1 MQRIFYPHSVVVIGV
16 SERPENLARII
27 IANLQ
32 AFRYKGQLYAVGRR
46 KGMVHGIPIATT
58 LDEVPDG
65 LDLAVILTPAATV
78 PEFMESCGRK
88 SIRCVVVESGGFGEF
103 SEEGRRLEQR
113 LLEIAARYGMRLV
126 GPNCISVVNQEIGLC
141 LPFAPISP
149 STARLGPASV
159 IAQSGGVSITYADL
173 LCTSGV
179 GLDKAVSIGNKADL
193 DETDYLSYFLQDPGT
208 RIICLYLESIS
219 DGRELMRLAR
229 SSTKPIIVQ
238 KANRGEASQHVALSH
253 TAALADDDRIVTAAF
268 RQVGIFRSE
277 DFRESIAIAQGLSLP
292 PVRGNNLVIISRS
305 GGHAVIAADEAERHG
320 FRLAPLPS
328 EFLERVHALFR
339 ADVISI
345 TNPID
350 LGVLFDFELYAHIV
364 EECLRMLSPDAVLL
378 INAYSLPE
386 AESAHR
392 LARRVEEIV
401 KESGRPVAFC
411 VYSQGNEKQMCQQHT
426 SLPVFAEIEDALR
439 GLAASRDWNSRQARP
454 IETASAA
461 VRAQAQKETEQL
473 WTRSGV
479 LTADQALSL
488 CQAYSIPIARF
499 EVADDPEAAVQAAD
513 RLGYPVALK
522 ALATEI
528 IHKSD
533 VGGVALGLANGA
545 AIRQEAKAML
555 TRIAHPAMLMVQ
567 QMVGGGLELILG
579 GKRDRSFGPVVM
591 LGLGGIYVE
600 VFGEATFRIAPLT
613 LTDAQEM
620 VEEIRGNR
628 LLRGVRGKPPLDR
641 EALIKALAAI
651 SSMLMENPSI
661 GEIDIN
667 PLLVLENG
675 AAAVDARVLVNRK
688 QVT

>member
-1 MQRIFYPHSVVVIGV
+1 MQRIFYPRSVVVIGV

-32 AFRYKGQLYAVGRR
+32 AFRYKGELYAVGRR
-46 KGMVHGIPIATT
+46 KGMVHGIPIATS

-78 PEFMESCGRK
+78 PKFMESCGRK

-113 LLEIAARYGMRLV
+113 LLEIAARYDMRLV

-179 GLDKAVSIGNKADL
+179 GLNKAVSIGNKADL

-208 RIICLYLESIS
+208 QIICLYLESIS

-439 GLAASRDWNSRQARP
+439 GLAASRDWNSRQPRP

-461 VRAQAQKETEQL
+461 VTAQAKEAEQL
-473 WTRSGV
+473 RTRSGV

-533 VGGVALGLANGA
+533 VGGVALGLANGT

-555 TRIAHPAMLMVQ
+555 TRIAQPAKLMVQ
-567 QMVGGGLELILG
+567 QMMGSGVELILG

-591 LGLGGIYVE
+591 LGLGGTYVE
-600 VFGEATFRIAPLT
+600 VFDEVTFRIAPLT

-641 EALIKALAAI
+641 EALIKALVAI
-651 SSMLMENPSI
+651 SSMLMENPRI

-675 AAAVDARVLVNRK
+675 AAAVDARVLVTGSK
-688 QVT
+688 